1 MSLSRGIYGVYDR
14 GGLADDA
21 LARVSLVL
29 AEGLVCLQYRDKRT
43 EAPDH
48 RLIADLQA
56 LCRAHE
62 TPFIIN
68 DDWRLAAEVGAD
80 GVHLGQSDGD
90 VAEARAAL
98 GPAAILGVSCQDR
111 IDRARQA
118 LAAGADHVSFG
129 RFFVSTTKPDAP
141 PADPAVLA
149 RARSLGVPIVAT
161 AVDGIPEIV
170 EHEVN
175 GLLVA
180 PGDSAALAAACQR
193 LRDDPELAARLIA
206 NGRDRVS
213 RYTVAAMA
221 DRYQALYDK
230 LA

>member
-149 RARSLGVPIVAT
+149 RARSLGVPIVAIG
-161 AVDGIPEIV
+161 GIDAD
-170 EHEVN
+170 N
-175 GLLVA
+175 
-180 PGDSAALAAACQR
+180 
-193 LRDDPELAARLIA
+193 AARLVA
-206 NGRDRVS
+206 AGADLVAVS
-213 RYTVAAMA
+213 RALFARA
-221 DRYQALYDK
+221 DGPATAGRLRALFDQP
-230 LA
+230 AQ